1 MGINENGE
9 NRSHRSSE
17 EQMKLSDI
25 LEFIAVGFKA
35 DRFKTLMSS
44 LGIIIGVMAIVV
56 MLSVGEGLYSGVSSQ
71 FSTLNLD
78 VIQVLPGSAHFGGP
92 GTDQASRNAAE
103 PAKFTDKDTKV
114 LENVAGVKNV
124 APESSANVV
133 VAFRNTNA
141 SASLTGVDPDKE
153 RVLKDKVASGRFL
166 TGSDYKSIVI
176 GSGVSQDLFRMK
188 ITPGNKVRLYYR
200 DRYMDFTVV
209 GSLSEEEQSSFGGP
223 GSSSNNGMY
232 ITHKAMKELMG
243 EDNYYYGSFQV
254 TVYDAEQVDSVIERI
269 KNDLKRYH
277 KNEAYD
283 ATTARDMLTSLMSV
297 LSMIKYALAGIGA
310 ISLLVGGI
318 GIANVMMLTVKERIR
333 EIGTMLALGATMRDI
348 RMQYLLEAG
357 VLGAVS
363 SVIGIVLGV
372 IVSFLIGALA
382 GLPSSITP
390 QSVLLGV
397 LFGVLTTTIAGV
409 YPANKAAKLDPIEAL
424 RAE

>member
-1 MGINENGE
+1 MNLPDLLG
-9 NRSHRSSE
+9 
-17 EQMKLSDI
+17 
-25 LEFIAVGFKA
+25 FIAVGFKA

-71 FSTLNLD
+71 FSSLD
-78 VIQVLPGSAHFGGP
+78 LDMIRVMPGSAHFGGP
-92 GTDQASRNAAE
+92 GSDSANRNPAE

-114 LENVAGVKNV
+114 LENVVGVKNV
-124 APESSANVV
+124 APRSSANVV
-133 VAFRNTNA
+133 VAFRNTNS

-153 RVLKDKVASGRFL
+153 EDLKDEVAQGRFL

-176 GSGVSQDLFRMK
+176 GDGVSNDLFRMRV
-188 ITPGNKVRLYYR
+188 TPGNKIRLYYQ
-200 DRYMDFTVV
+200 DRYMDFKVV
-209 GSLSEEEQSSFGGP
+209 GVLKEAEETSFGSP
-223 GSSSNNGMY
+223 GSSEDNQMY
-232 ITHKAMKELMG
+232 ITHKAMEELKD
-243 EDNYYYGSFQV
+243 EDNYYYGNFQV
-254 TVYDAEQVDSVIERI
+254 TVYDPEQVDSIIEKI

-277 KNEAYD
+277 KDEAYD
-283 ATTARDMLTSLMSV
+283 ATTARDMLSSLMSV

-333 EIGTMLALGATMRDI
+333 EIGVMKALGATTLDI

-372 IVSFLIGALA
+372 TVSYLIGSLA
-382 GLPSSITP
+382 SLPSAITY
-390 QSVLLGV
+390 QSLVLGV
-397 LFGVLTTTIAGV
+397 LFGVVTTTVAGV
-409 YPANKAAKLDPIEAL
+409 YPANRAAKLDPIEAL

>member
-1 MGINENGE
+1 MN
-9 NRSHRSSE
+9 
-17 EQMKLSDI
+17 LPDV
-25 LEFIAVGFKA
+25 LEFIAIGFKA

-44 LGIIIGVMAIVV
+44 LGIIIGVLAIVV

-71 FSTLNLD
+71 FSALNLD
-78 VIQVLPGSAHFGGP
+78 VIQVSPGSARFGGP
-92 GTDQASRNAAE
+92 GADMGSRNAAE
-103 PAKFTDKDTKV
+103 PAKFTEKDTKA
-114 LENVAGVKNV
+114 LENIVGVKNV
-124 APESSANVV
+124 APQTSANVV

-153 RVLKDKVASGRFL
+153 DTLKGKVTSGRFL
-166 TGSDYKSIVI
+166 TGSDYRSIVI
-176 GSGVSQDLFRMK
+176 RSGVSEDLFRMK
-188 ITPGNKVRLYYR
+188 VTPGNKIRLYHQ

-209 GSLSEEEQSSFGGP
+209 GVLEEEEQSSFGGP

-232 ITHKAMKELMG
+232 ITHKAMEELKG

-269 KNDLKRYH
+269 KIDLLRYH
-277 KNEAYD
+277 KDEAFD
-283 ATTARDMLTSLMSV
+283 ATTAKDMLTSIMST

-333 EIGTMLALGATMRDI
+333 EIGTMLALGATKKDI
-348 RMQYLLEAG
+348 RIQYLLEAG
-357 VLGAVS
+357 VLGVVS
-363 SVIGIVLGV
+363 SCIGIILGV
-372 IVSFLIGALA
+372 IVSFFIGALA

-390 QSVLLGV
+390 QSIVLGI